1 MRERKRTPVRSRTDK
16 PPPGSAKDIAI
27 VPSKELLKPAKE
39 QNQDANARL
48 FENIHT
54 ILQNPHKSRSEFL
67 SLGKAKSLRVEQP
80 AKQLN

>member
-1 MRERKRTPVRSRTDK
+1 MRSRTDK
-16 PPPGSAKDIAI
+16 YHQPGSAKEMPII
-27 VPSKELLKPAKE
+27 PSKELLKPAKE

-67 SLGKAKSLRVEQP
+67 SLGKAKAIRGGPPQR
-80 AKQLN
+80 QLNEL